1 MRTID
6 VSTSVYALVWANRQ
20 EGEETEDAIL
30 RRLLG
35 AAQESARDPAVSGGG
50 VLDARSGV
58 HFPEGFRIFRR
69 YKGREFAAVATG
81 GQWRR
86 EDSGTIYPTLNQL
99 NSSIAAGTE
108 NVWNGNWKFKERDS
122 TIKSIDALRRRAG

>member
-1 MRTID
+1 MRTVD
-6 VSTSVYALVWANRQ
+6 VSTSVYALIWANRQ

-35 AAQESARDPAVSGGG
+35 ARQESVHPPANSGGG

-69 YKGREFAAVATG
+69 YKGSEFTAVANG

-86 EDSGTIYPTLNQL
+86 EDTGARYPTLNQL

-108 NVWNGNWKFKERDS
+108 NVWNGNWKFKDRDS
-122 TIKSIDALRRRAG
+122 AIKSIDTLRRR